1 METNKEE
8 AVRCLRIAKN
18 QYGSKNY
25 EAAVRLTN
33 KSINLFPTDE
43 AREFLL
49 KAEKAAAANPPSSSA
64 TSTPTTETP
73 SSPAPS
79 QPKASPKAAARE
91 KPSASQQD
99 ADVREILA
107 CGTDYY
113 KVLKVDK
120 KCTEVEVKRSYRKV
134 SVGFIVLSACVFIVG
149 HWVACSQIPS

>member
-1 METNKEE
+1 MDTNKEE
-8 AVRCLRIAKN
+8 AARCLRIAKN

-49 KAEKAAAANPPSSSA
+49 KAEKAAAANPPSSAS
-64 TSTPTTETP
+64 STPSTETP
-73 SSPAPS
+73 LSPASNQTKEAPR
-79 QPKASPKAAARE
+79 AAARE

-99 ADVREILA
+99 ADVREILS

-120 KCTEVEVKRSYRKV
+120 ECTEVE
-134 SVGFIVLSACVFIVG
+134 I
-149 HWVACSQIPS
+149 

>member
-49 KAEKAAAANPPSSSA
+49 KAEQAAAANPSS
-64 TSTPTTETP
+64 STPTTDTP
-73 SSPAPS
+73 ASSQTKEA
-79 QPKASPKAAARE
+79 PKAAAARE

-99 ADVREILA
+99 ADVREILS

-120 KCTEVEVKRSYRKV
+120 KCTEVEIKRSYRKV
-134 SVGFIVLSACVFIVG
+134 RGCVLLSTAGSVVYSLLGME
-149 HWVACSQIPS
+149 

>member
-43 AREFLL
+43 AKEFLA
-49 KAEKAAAANPPSSSA
+49 KAEKAAASNPASSG
-64 TSTPTTETP
+64 STPTTEAP
-73 SSPAPS
+73 PSPAS
-79 QPKASPKAAARE
+79 NQNKEAPKARE
-91 KPSASQQD
+91 KPSASQQN
-99 ADVREILA
+99 AEVREILS

-120 KCTEVEVKRSYRKV
+120 KCTEVEIKRSYRKV
-134 SVGFIVLSACVFIVG
+134 RLVPIVVYYGGSVYSLFNLF
-149 HWVACSQIPS
+149 